1 MDRNFQYRGDLSQ
14 TALPEV
20 LFTIDRFQVPGVIEA
35 RQGEVLKR
43 VYIKEGSVIHAT
55 SNDLEDSL
63 GTFLFREGS
72 LSEEVYRAIM
82 RDRRKQNKRLGET
95 LVERNILTP
104 QQVYEGIRS
113 QLEGVV
119 WSLFYWTE
127 GQVSFSI
134 GEFKDPDML
143 RIQLPMRQVI
153 LNGIKQAPNAK
164 AMVGRLGRKETVFAP
179 SYTLEDIIE
188 LALDEND
195 YRLLQLVD
203 NNRSLYQICTE
214 GPLSA
219 AENAKV
225 MYAFRV
231 LQLVREVAET
241 QNQPTKQDIPIKV
254 KMKAGGERFSE
265 S

>member
-63 GTFLFREGS
+63 GTFLFREGR
-72 LSEEVYRAIM
+72 LSEEIYRTIM
-82 RDRRKQNKRLGET
+82 KDRRKQNKRLGET
-95 LVERNILTP
+95 LVERNILAP
-104 QQVYEGIRS
+104 KAVYEGIRS

-127 GQVSFSI
+127 GEVSFSI
-134 GEFKDPDML
+134 GEFKDPDMM

-153 LNGIKQAPNAK
+153 LNGIKRAPNAK
-164 AMVGRLGRKETVFAP
+164 AMVNRLGRKETIFSP

-195 YRLLQLVD
+195 YRLLQLV
-203 NNRSLYQICTE
+203 NNQRSLYQICSE
-214 GPLSA
+214 GPLHA
-219 AENAKV
+219 AENAKI

-231 LQLVREVAET
+231 LQLVRELADKPEPAKRD
-241 QNQPTKQDIPIKV
+241 NPIKV
-254 KMKAGGERFSE
+254 KLKAGGERFSE
-265 S
+265 E

>member
-1 MDRNFQYRGDLSQ
+1 MERNFQYRGDLAK

-35 RQGEVLKR
+35 QRDDIVKR
-43 VYIKEGSVIHAT
+43 VFIKEGCVIHAT

-63 GTFLFREGS
+63 GAFLLRQGK
-72 LSEEVYRAIM
+72 LSKEVYQAAM
-82 RDRRKQNKRLGET
+82 QDRPKQNKRLGEL
-95 LVERNILTP
+95 LVERHVLSP
-104 QQVYEGIRS
+104 AEVYRGIRIH
-113 QLEGVV
+113 LEAIV
-119 WSLFYWTE
+119 WSLFYWDH

-164 AMVGRLGRKETVFAP
+164 TMVSRLGRKEMVFQP
-179 SYTLEDIIE
+179 SFSLEDVVE
-188 LALDEND
+188 LALEAEDF
-195 YRLLQLVD
+195 RLLQLVD
-203 NNRSLYQICTE
+203 GRRTLYDICSD
-214 GPLSA
+214 GPMNPGDSA
-219 AENAKV
+219 KL

-231 LQLVREVAET
+231 LQLVR
-241 QNQPTKQDIPIKV
+241 
-254 KMKAGGERFSE
+254 SE

>member
-1 MDRNFQYRGDLSQ
+1 MDRSFQYRGDLAK

-35 RQGEVLKR
+35 RQGEILKR
-43 VYIKEGSVIHAT
+43 VFIKEGSVIHAT

-104 QQVYEGIRS
+104 SQVYEGIRS

-164 AMVGRLGRKETVFAP
+164 ALVGRLGHKETVFTP

-195 YRLLQLVD
+195 YTLLQLVD
-203 NNRSLYQICTE
+203 SKRSLYQICSE
-214 GPLSA
+214 GPLHA

-231 LQLVREVAET
+231 LQLVREKADVPESSKRDT
-241 QNQPTKQDIPIKV
+241 PIKV
-254 KMKAGGERFSE
+254 KMKASGEGFSE